1 MKKIMEYLQPLYG
14 RMAAGFGIK
23 LVGTVMDLAIPW
35 ILAHM
40 IDEIVPT
47 KDQRRILLWGVGMAV
62 CAVIALLGNVI
73 ANRRASA
80 VARDA
85 TRRIRHDLFD
95 KIEHLSARQLDELGI
110 PSLISRL
117 TSDTYNVN
125 QTIGRIQRLGVRAPI
140 LLTGGVIVTMLLDIR
155 LSMVLIAT
163 LPLLALGVWLISKK
177 GISLYAGVQQNV
189 DKMVRTVR
197 DDVTG
202 IRVIRALSQ
211 GEYECEHFGKDSE
224 ELSYSQIHA
233 DSVMAATNPMMQLLL
248 NLGLTAVVV
257 FGAYWVNM
265 GVTKPG
271 SIIAFLTYFTIILN
285 AMMSVNKMFVMLS
298 QATAS
303 ADRIERVLNLPPEEI
318 QSGLPQIETD
328 AVIVFD
334 DVCFSYKETEEET
347 SQMQPTDQLGS
358 KQAGKQE
365 KSEMQCAE
373 KKKQSGMQQISG
385 KELHEMQ
392 QETEKVETGRGQA
405 AEKEEPGMQQ
415 ETEKK
420 QRETQKRAEKLQPAD
435 CYDLSHISFQL
446 KKGQTLGVIGATG
459 SGKTTLIQL
468 LQRFYPVNAGA
479 IYVNGE
485 NVAGMEEQKLHS
497 LFGVAFQSDA
507 FFAGTIYDNIDLG
520 RGFPRE
526 EIEKAARC
534 AQAEEFILEK
544 EGGYQSEVHAKAAN
558 LSGGQKQRLL
568 IARALA
574 GNPSILILDDSS
586 SALDYRT
593 DAAMRNAVRKEYPD
607 TTMILVAQRV
617 SSVRNADLILVLE
630 EGHAAGLGTHE
641 ELMEK
646 CFLYQEISRIQMGES
661 E

>member
-189 DKMVRTVR
+189 DRMVRTVR

-211 GEYECEHFGKDSE
+211 GEYECRHFGKDSE

-257 FGAYWVNM
+257 FGAYWVNT

-318 QSGLPQIETD
+318 QSGLPKIQTD

-347 SQMQPTDQLGS
+347 SQMQQTDQLGS

-373 KKKQSGMQQISG
+373 KKEKSGMQPISE
-385 KELHEMQ
+385 KELYTMWQ
-392 QETEKVETGRGQA
+392 ATEKEKPEMAQA
-405 AEKEEPGMQQ
+405 TEKEEPRMLQ

-420 QRETQKRAEKLQPAD
+420 QREIQKRAEELQPAD
-435 CYDLSHISFQL
+435 CYDLSRISFQV
-446 KKGQTLGVIGATG
+446 KKGQTLGIIGATG

-520 RGFPRE
+520 RGLPRE

-544 EGGYQSEVHAKAAN
+544 EAGYQSEVHAKAAN

-574 GNPSILILDDSS
+574 GNPAILILDDSS

-630 EGHAAGLGTHE
+630 EGHTAGLGTHE

-646 CFLYQEISRIQMGES
+646 CFLYQEISRIQTGEK
-661 E
+661 

>member
-224 ELSYSQIHA
+224 ELSFSQIHA

-318 QSGLPQIETD
+318 QSGLPKIQTD

-347 SQMQPTDQLGS
+347 QPS
-358 KQAGKQE
+358 
-365 KSEMQCAE
+365 
-373 KKKQSGMQQISG
+373 
-385 KELHEMQ
+385 
-392 QETEKVETGRGQA
+392 
-405 AEKEEPGMQQ
+405 
-415 ETEKK
+415 
-420 QRETQKRAEKLQPAD
+420 D
-435 CYDLSHISFQL
+435 CYDLSHISFQV

-520 RGFPRE
+520 RGLPRE

-544 EGGYQSEVHAKAAN
+544 EAGYQSEVHAKAAN

-574 GNPSILILDDSS
+574 GNPTILILDDSS

-646 CFLYQEISRIQMGES
+646 CFLYQEISRIQTGEK
-661 E
+661 